1 MKNIVLTVMRQQISI
16 AKFVVY
22 HYVSIVRK
30 REIMFVI
37 VAEKTWERMTNMDTD
52 AELISKYIQV
62 SFIQRLGSEKLKRRG
77 LKVGEWLVVA
87 FPSSKETDQY
97 KIFKLHNGEPV
108 VDTIF
113 LRLKDAIGF
122 AELLNKTYGKEMFI
136 WKDYP
141 NVDIIEMAQWTVKN
155 GVSLYE
161 IAKEMA
167 KQNKVDT
174 PQIKQMFREHHFVNI
189 M

>member
-1 MKNIVLTVMRQQISI
+1 MKNIALTVMRQQISI

-22 HYVSIVRK
+22 HYVSIVQK

-62 SFIQRLGSEKLKRRG
+62 SFIQKLGSEKLKRRG

-122 AELLNKTYGKEMFI
+122 AELLNKTYRKEMFI

-141 NVDIIEMAQWTVKN
+141 SADIIEMARWTVQN

-167 KQNKVDT
+167 KQNRVDT